1 MMSKRKTAA
10 LVTATL
16 LLGLATQ
23 AIADHDNDRG
33 KGPIY
38 DYADVISS
46 KPIVRYVTVTTP
58 VKECWDDVEYYTVNH
73 QPPGIGGRTL
83 IGAIIGG
90 VVGHQV
96 GSGHGK
102 DAATIAGTLIGA
114 TIGNQSAY
122 RRHAGKYGPVQ
133 YSRPVKR
140 CETRYRERQEE
151 RVDGYDVLYRYN
163 GQRYATRMS
172 HDPGRRIRVRVDVRP
187 AA

>member
-10 LVTATL
+10 SVTATL
-16 LLGLATQ
+16 LLGLATP

-38 DYADVISS
+38 DYADVVSS
-46 KPIVRYVTVTTP
+46 KPIIRYVTVTTP

-73 QPPGIGGRTL
+73 RPPGVGGRTL
-83 IGAIIGG
+83 VGAIIGG
-90 VVGHQV
+90 VVGHQI
-96 GSGHGK
+96 GSGHGN

-114 TIGNQSAY
+114 TIGNKSAY
-122 RRHAGKYGPVQ
+122 RRHPGDYGPVQ

-140 CETRYRERQEE
+140 CETQYREHQEE

-172 HDPGRRIRVRVDVRP
+172 HDPGDRIRVRVDVRP